1 MLRKQLAVMKTNQ
14 TGSSPA
20 IDPRRE
26 EIAKVAYYFFEERG
40 RQHGYDVADW
50 LRAVA
55 HVCTDEKHAQD
66 ICPTGE
72 SEAPNETKAEKGEPL
87 LAPTALYDDR
97 GLGGRTPCPEP
108 PTRSPGE

>member
-1 MLRKQLAVMKTNQ
+1 MLCKQLAFMKTNQ

-40 RQHGYDVADW
+40 RQHGYDVVDW

-66 ICPTGE
+66 ICPMGE
-72 SEAPNETKAEKGEPL
+72 KLKAEEGEL
-87 LAPTALYDDR
+87 VAPTALYDDR
-97 GLGGRTPCPEP
+97 GLGGRTACPEP
-108 PTRSPGE
+108 ATRSHLDFP